1 MMLPS
6 PLADMRQPDDADVV
20 ARAQAGNRD
29 ALEELVARHQA
40 WIYNIALRMV
50 YLPQDAEDITQ
61 EILIKVITKLSTFE
75 SRSSFRTWLYRI
87 VVNHVLNMKRTRG
100 EEVEWTFDRY
110 GSSLRSAPDMELPD
124 PHLVPADVRLLV
136 EEAKIGCT
144 TGMLLCLTRE
154 QRLAYILG
162 EIFGVT
168 DTIGAEL
175 LEISRDNFRQKVA
188 RARRDLHQFMHGQC
202 GLINEAN
209 PCRCAK
215 KTQAFMKAGYLDPA
229 NLLFAQRH
237 VTRVR
242 DVAPKVHEDIDA
254 LDFAYA
260 NIHRDHPFQ
269 TAPDFVASLRKLVN
283 GPNFKSILQGFA
295 ILAVCSV
302 TSACARVPDNL
313 SRETIIALE
322 KGALD
327 RWGKG
332 DPQGFF
338 DIMSSDQTYFDP
350 MTEKRID
357 GQEALKEYIVPFRG
371 KISIERVEMVDPK
384 VQRVGDLAVLTFN
397 LNDYGAQVAGGP
409 KTTARWNSTEVY
421 QRINGSWKIVHSHWS
436 YVKPDVVPSMDAREA
451 DARAIREAESDWGRA
466 WAAKDLERIMSHYA
480 DDASVE
486 LAGVPIMSGKDAI
499 RAGVQ
504 HAIADRNFALSF
516 APSQIEISKGG
527 DLAYVRGAYTV
538 TVTDV
543 ATKRPVT
550 VKGKY
555 VIVYRKQV
563 DGHWKAIHD
572 INNRDS

>member
-1 MMLPS
+1 MLPS

-20 ARAQAGNRD
+20 AHAQAGNRD

-50 YLPQDAEDITQ
+50 YVPQDAEDITQ

-100 EEVEWTFDRY
+100 EEVEWTFDTY

-124 PHLVPADVRLLV
+124 PNLVPADVRLLV

-162 EIFGVT
+162 EIFCVT

-229 NLLFAQRH
+229 NLLFAKRH

-254 LDFAYA
+254 LDIAYA
-260 NIHRDHPFQ
+260 SIHRDHPFQ

-302 TSACARVPDNL
+302 TSACARVPDNF
-313 SRETIIALE
+313 SPETIIALE

-327 RWGKG
+327 RWGTG

-338 DIMSSDQTYFDP
+338 NIMSSDQTYFDP

-357 GQEALKEYIVPFRG
+357 GQEALKKYVAPITG

-436 YVKPDVVPSMDAREA
+436 YIKPKVVPPTDAPLEGFTLA
-451 DARAIREAESDWGRA
+451 L
-466 WAAKDLERIMSHYA
+466 DLRRRWRH
-480 DDASVE
+480 D
-486 LAGVPIMSGKDAI
+486 
-499 RAGVQ
+499 
-504 HAIADRNFALSF
+504 
-516 APSQIEISKGG
+516 
-527 DLAYVRGAYTV
+527 T
-538 TVTDV
+538 
-543 ATKRPVT
+543 ATKDHRP
-550 VKGKY
+550 
-555 VIVYRKQV
+555 YRDK
-563 DGHWKAIHD
+563 
-572 INNRDS
+572 R